1 MDVLPSATYPLR
13 MPLPSRLAVCWPD
26 MLESYHSLLS
36 HPRGTLRI
44 YPHSLPRHQRQYP
57 LCCDPLIPHVETRT
71 LLRSAAR
78 QALHLPRAAS
88 GASHK
93 LPPTLVFHPKPIDVV
108 DPSCTPLCFD
118 PGG

>member
-1 MDVLPSATYPLR
+1 MDVLPFATYPLR

-36 HPRGTLRI
+36 HPRDTLCI
-44 YPHSLPRHQRQYP
+44 YPHTVPRHQRQYP
-57 LCCDPLIPHVETRT
+57 LRYDPPIPHVETRA
-71 LLRSAAR
+71 LLRSAGR
-78 QALHLPRAAS
+78 QALPLPCV

-93 LPPTLVFHPKPIDVV
+93 LPPTSELHPKPIDVV